1 MDPRTINDSARLMAA
16 VKNTALIGVSLFL
29 CTFEAV
35 SVNSRCGFSLTT
47 YLAYP
52 PRERKT
58 LVSGEHIC
66 DSGCGRCKSYVTCSN
81 ENNERQEN
89 THYDTIRNG

>member
-52 PRERKT
+52 LREGKA
-58 LVSGEHIC
+58 LVSGKYVC
-66 DSGCGRCKSYVTCSN
+66 DPCCRSCKSNVTCSN

-89 THYDTIRNG
+89 THYYTIRDG